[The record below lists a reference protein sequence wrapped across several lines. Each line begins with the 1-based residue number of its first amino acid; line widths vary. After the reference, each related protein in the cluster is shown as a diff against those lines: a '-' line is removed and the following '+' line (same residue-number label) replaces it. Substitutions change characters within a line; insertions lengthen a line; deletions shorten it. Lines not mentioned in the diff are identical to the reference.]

1 MFPITVQQNSS
12 QHKMHKGLTY
22 LLFGALLV
30 ALPFILP
37 EFQVGRLNRA
47 IYLAVAVLGLQ
58 MVLGYGGLL
67 ALGHSAFIGTGAF
80 ITTWL
85 VMDQPFFGGDFWE
98 FWMAI
103 PVSMLIC
110 AGVGALLAIPA
121 LKIKGLYLALVTI
134 ALATVF
140 PGLAAVETLGIAEAT
155 GGVNGRELAG
165 QKLLPPRWAEA
176 IGFSSDEPGRYRYFP
191 IVLLALLAFWA
202 VSNLIKSRPGRA
214 MVAIR
219 DNETGAA
226 VSGVAL
232 TKSKVTSF
240 AISASF
246 GGLAG
251 AMWAMDKG
259 FVAQQ
264 DYNFFLA
271 VDLLVALVIGGVATI
286 PGAVVGA
293 LIVVFVREFT
303 KGLEIPLGF
312 YTIDGGGPLSQ
323 ALFGFILVIVTFF
336 APGGLVWM
344 FRLLKSKFYRVIP
357 EVPELSEPVVP
368 LGQVEEPALAMS

>member
-1 MFPITVQQNSS
+1 MPITVQENSA
-12 QHKMHKGLTY
+12 QHKLHRLIGAGA
-22 LLFGALLV
+22 FGAVLV

-47 IYLAVAVLGLQ
+47 IYLAVAILGLQ
-58 MVLGYGGLL
+58 LVLGYGGLL

-103 PVSMLIC
+103 PIAMLVC
-110 AGVGALLAIPA
+110 AGAGSLIAVPA
-121 LKIKGLYLALVTI
+121 LRIKGLYLALITI

-140 PGLAAVETLGIAEAT
+140 PGLAKIESFGIAEAT
-155 GGVNGRELAG
+155 GGVNGRELTE
-165 QKLLPPRWAEA
+165 KLVPPGWAESL
-176 IGFSSDEPGRYRYFP
+176 GFSATEPGRYRYFP
-191 IVLLALLAFWA
+191 VVLLAIAAFW
-202 VSNLIKSRPGRA
+202 VVNNLIKSRPGRSV
-214 MVAIR
+214 VAIR

-226 VSGVAL
+226 VSGVDL
-232 TKSKVTSF
+232 TRTKVTNF
-240 AISASF
+240 AVSASL

-251 AMWAMDKG
+251 GMWAMDKG
-259 FVAQQ
+259 FVAEQ
-264 DYNFFLA
+264 DYGFVLA
-271 VDLLVALVIGGVATI
+271 IDLLVGLVIGGVATV

-293 LIVVFVREFT
+293 LVVVFIREFT

-323 ALFGFILVIVTFF
+323 AIFGFILVVVTFF

-344 FRLLKSKFYRVIP
+344 FRLIKSKFYQVIP
-357 EVPELSEPVVP
+357 EIPELSEPVIP
-368 LGQVEEPALAMS
+368 LGQTEPAMVMS